1 MRVRMQRM
9 HEVQAR
15 LGIIKCKYM
24 LNKPEHPRKQQTHR
38 QLTDA
43 HSSPS
48 LTLPLVQKATL

>member
-1 MRVRMQRM
+1 
-9 HEVQAR
+9 VQAR

>member
-1 MRVRMQRM
+1 MKVRMQRM

-38 QLTDA
+38 DLTDT